1 MNPKIENVQ
10 LNEVEENISNNHKST
25 EKSNKW
31 NLLIFICCIFLAFA
45 VWCLS
50 TPMTEQKLYVTFE
63 LEGALANEKIGPK
76 YALYT
81 FYGDKEVLEEIA
93 ATNSYEN
100 PLVIKVK
107 RDLFINPDTG
117 EVLYDTPMDIS
128 IKSED
133 NSYHSHD
140 GESMKIK
147 LYISKV
153 QENQNDQT
161 SDK

>member
-10 LNEVEENISNNHKST
+10 LNEIEENISNNHKST
-25 EKSNKW
+25 EKSNKS

-81 FYGDKEVLEEIA
+81 FYGDKEVLEEL
-93 ATNSYEN
+93 ATKNSEQN
-100 PLVIKVK
+100 PIVISVK
-107 RDLFINPDTG
+107 RDSFINPDTG
-117 EVLYDTPMDIS
+117 EVLYDTPMDIY
-128 IKSED
+128 IKYSD
-133 NSYHSHD
+133 MPFHSHD
-140 GESMKIK
+140 NEFMKFK
-147 LYISKV
+147 LYISEGL
-153 QENQNDQT
+153 ENQNDQT

>member
-10 LNEVEENISNNHKST
+10 LNEMEENTSTYHKST

-50 TPMTEQKLYVTFE
+50 TPMTSQNLVVKFVLID
-63 LEGALANEKIGPK
+63 GKPNEKIGPE
-76 YALYT
+76 YAMYT
-81 FYGDKEVLEEIA
+81 FFGNKEVLEEIA

-100 PLVIKVK
+100 PIIIKVK
-107 RDLFINPDTG
+107 REPFINPDTK
-117 EVLYDTPMDIS
+117 EVMYDTPIDIY
-128 IKSED
+128 INYTDKTF
-133 NSYHSHD
+133 HSHD
-140 GESMKIK
+140 GEFMKLK
-147 LYISKV
+147 LYISEGS
-153 QENQNDQT
+153 ENQNDQT